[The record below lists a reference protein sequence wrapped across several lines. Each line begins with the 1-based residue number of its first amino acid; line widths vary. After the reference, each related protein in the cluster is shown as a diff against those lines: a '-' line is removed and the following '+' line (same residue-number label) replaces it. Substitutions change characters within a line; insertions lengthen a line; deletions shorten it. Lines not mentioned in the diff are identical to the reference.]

1 MNIFKR
7 ATELGSN
14 K

>member
-7 ATELGSN
+7 ASQW
-14 K
+14 